1 MIELKK
7 LNVHRIVDSE
17 EAAARL
23 ETDGFSVVN
32 QTSAESDDVPI
43 EDAPPAKPAKAK

>member
-23 ETDGFSVVN
+23 EADGFTV
-32 QTSAESDDVPI
+32 AKAKKEAP
-43 EDAPPAKPAKAK
+43 EADAKKAKPPAKSK